1 MQNQETNTPER
12 STETTSNEVVL
23 SVENLKKV
31 YPDETVAVDGIDFE
45 VERGEFCV
53 IIGPSGCGKTT
64 TLHSLIGKIEPTSG
78 AVRVDGRDTVGMP
91 TYERD
96 TGLVFQDF
104 QLFPHTTVEENVR
117 YGLERREMSEA
128 ERDSKVSQ
136 YLELT
141 NLEEHRERMPDRLS
155 AGQKQRVALAR
166 SLVLEPQLVLLDEP
180 LGDLDYKLQKKLE
193 RELLRIQRTTDAT
206 FVYVTHDQT
215 QAMRLADKI
224 VVMNDGHVEQA
235 GTVNDVY
242 HNPATAFV
250 ATFIGDSNIFSGRV
264 TDITDGGA
272 YAIVETPYGTFRAGT
287 SNLDSSPDLL
297 IGEDMPFSVRP
308 QYFHLSDEKANTIE
322 VTVTDVL
329 RHPGSGTQLMLE
341 AEGTD
346 GETNELHVKSWET
359 IDVPSGQLTLS
370 WDPDETILLERT
382 SVLPDVDLNR
392 DILGQE

>member
-193 RELLRIQRTTDAT
+193 RELLRIQRTADAT

-322 VTVTDVL
+322 ATVTDVL
-329 RHPGSGTQLMLE
+329 RHPGSGIQLMLE

-359 IDVPSGQLTLS
+359 IDAPSGQLTLS